1 MDHMDIS
8 EITNDPLW
16 KLIFANIEDDTL
28 NKTKGVLPK
37 VDVLKNIYLDLFEKY
52 FNFVKSLSDDDFDK
66 LRTDRHNQ
74 IKELQKILNEM
85 AINTNP
91 SNFSMEEISA
101 MTILPEII
109 ENNQEDVI
117 NKLDDI
123 NLSDRDYEYLFI
135 LEFFARI
142 ELFIFILIGLFSLDT
157 KDRIEKIIK
166 KNFHNDG
173 NWSYAVSILTIQENL
188 VKKKLE
194 TMGMTKLEIKEFLKQ
209 KGNHFQNL
217 VDHLEEKIK
226 EKEKRNLSIS
236 FYKSHSLRDMRNK
249 IEHEGFDVKVTS
261 EDVKSLLDDIEKFEK
276 ELFPENQ

>member
-1 MDHMDIS
+1 MDIS